1 MSKIVGVSLPKIYH
15 FQAVDARKIQ
25 VNDLDFPALPFS
37 RALAL
42 EIMTRTFYLRCE
54 PAKIIDDDRTG

>member
-1 MSKIVGVSLPKIYH
+1 MSKIVCVSPPKIYH
-15 FQAVDARKIQ
+15 FQAVDARKTQ
-25 VNDLDFPALPFS
+25 VNDFDFLALLFS

-42 EIMTRTFYLRCE
+42 EIVTRTFYLRCA